1 MDSYSS
7 MKGFPLPLAKIIY
20 LIGFTTIYHD
30 GLYETFGLMYEK
42 ACALT
47 ANNEAVTLLY
57 HWRTKWNLVP
67 PFSVF
72 FKILPYFCIQN
83 SIGDKNSF

>member
-42 ACALT
+42 ACA
-47 ANNEAVTLLY
+47 
-57 HWRTKWNLVP
+57 W
-67 PFSVF
+67 
-72 FKILPYFCIQN
+72 
-83 SIGDKNSF
+83 